1 MKYLILSDLHGS
13 LSSLIYKE
21 ILDDTFDKVILLGDI
36 LYHGPRN
43 DLPIDYAPKVLI
55 KELNQIKDK
64 IIAIKGNCDAE
75 VDEMVLDFKFNQ
87 SLDLNINGLNA
98 HFEHGHHLD
107 NYKGNADIIIY
118 GHTHLNRLE
127 YQGTKIYFNP
137 GSIALPKENNPKS
150 YAIWD
155 ERSIKIYNI
164 NHEVVSELKY

>member
-13 LSSLIYKE
+13 LSSLIYKD
-21 ILDDTFDKVILLGDI
+21 ILDDSFAKIIILGDI

-43 DLPIDYAPKVLI
+43 DLPNDYKPKELL
-55 KELNQIKDK
+55 KELNIIKDK

-75 VDEMVLDFKFNQ
+75 VDEMVLNFKLES
-87 SLDLNINGLNA
+87 SLDLKINGLNA

-107 NYKGNADIIIY
+107 LYKGNASIIIY

-127 YQGTKIYFNP
+127 KINNIIYLNP
-137 GSIALPKENNPKS
+137 GSIALPKEDNPKS

-164 NHEVVSELKY
+164 NHEVIKELNY